1 MKPLLAILLFIAA
14 DVFACGPWFPS
25 SYLSDLDSHFIE
37 NINVS
42 KELEL
47 IAIEYGLIE
56 NDAHPKGWSTTI
68 EAERADFSE
77 KATRMG
83 GVDLT
88 GDYQTFAKAVRAGDT
103 NAIAPSVPEHLG
115 EFVLYLEGM
124 REFMADANV
133 VRPQAWDA
141 LLALDVSNRLYRTP
155 WVHYMLGNLAGSHG
169 HLDDASKHY
178 EACRATAHAMQT
190 DRALGLAHASFK
202 RDYLCQT
209 NLTRRIERGIAA
221 VGYYNL
227 AWDRDREKFCME
239 HLQLDFRQA
248 AKDGL
253 ENPGMAVLE
262 AMALF
267 NVGKQS
273 FIREL
278 AAIPELKI
286 TPRLA
291 WFMYK
296 NGETEKAEAYLEHC
310 AADDILANWLRYRI
324 AQRAG
329 RTDAAIAHLRKW
341 LHRLTQS
348 DRLVYQLGYRAE
360 VSPKSAV
367 HGSMGTLLASQG
379 QMMDALDSFVRAG
392 AYLDAALIAER
403 YVETDELKRYVD
415 ALECRVPYHRLAE
428 FDEERVRTETW
439 TGVVELRLSWLLARR
454 LFREGRAEDARPY
467 YPPEIADL
475 LNHFLAAK
483 KTAANIWANRETR
496 AANLYHAA
504 RIMRWKG
511 MELCGT
517 ELYPDQTVVSGN
529 FPWSGV
535 SNESAIGPTENP
547 PIYAATAP
555 IPNVRFHYRNIAA
568 ELAGEAARL
577 SWNPHRKAMMRWSA
591 GMWIMNRHPVEA
603 DVHYK
608 KLAKIRFQ
616 PLAKAADQKRWF
628 PESTPLMDYVHRSED
643 YIEPKLIAKAAREYG
658 K

>member
-1 MKPLLAILLFIAA
+1 MKQLIVSLLFLAA
-14 DVFACGPWFPS
+14 NAFACGPWFPS
-25 SYLSDLDSHFIE
+25 SYLSDLDTHFIE
-37 NINVS
+37 NINVP

-47 IAIEYGLIE
+47 IAIEYGLIA
-56 NDAHPKGWSTTI
+56 NDTHSKGWSSTI

-83 GVDLT
+83 GLDLT
-88 GDYQTFAKAVRAGDT
+88 RDYLAFAKAVRAGDT
-103 NAIAPSVPEHLG
+103 NAVAPAVPENLG

-124 REFMADANV
+124 REFMADENLT
-133 VRPQAWDA
+133 RPKAWDE
-141 LLALDVSNRLYRTP
+141 LLALEVSNRLYRTP

-169 HLDDASKHY
+169 HPNEASKHY
-178 EACRATAHAMQT
+178 SACRATSLSMGT

-209 NLTRRIERGIAA
+209 NLTLRIERGIAA

-227 AWDRDREKFCME
+227 TWDRDLTTFCME
-239 HLQLDFRQA
+239 HLQIDFRHA
-248 AKDGL
+248 AKAGL

-267 NVGKQS
+267 NVGKQP

-278 AAIPELKI
+278 ASSPELKI

-296 NGETEKAEAYLEHC
+296 NGETDKAEAYLEHC

-329 RTDAAIAHLRKW
+329 RTDDAIAHLRKW
-341 LHRLTQS
+341 LHQLTQS
-348 DRLVYQLGYRAE
+348 DRIVYQLGFNTK
-360 VSPKSAV
+360 VSAKSAV

-379 QMMDALDSFVRAG
+379 HMMDALDSFVNAG

-415 ALECRVPYHRLAE
+415 ALENRAPYHSLAE
-428 FDEERVRTETW
+428 FNEEWIRTETW
-439 TGVVELRLSWLLARR
+439 SSVVELRLSWLLARR
-454 LFREGRAEDARPY
+454 LFREERAEDARPY
-467 YPPEIADL
+467 YPPEIAGI
-475 LNHFLAAK
+475 LNNYLDAR
-483 KTAANIWANRETR
+483 KTAANFWASRETR
-496 AANLYHAA
+496 AAKLYHAA

-517 ELYPDQTVVSGN
+517 ELYPDQTVVQGN

-535 SNESAIGPTENP
+535 GNESAIGPIENP
-547 PIYAATAP
+547 PIYEATAP
-555 IPNVRFHYRNIAA
+555 IPNVRFHYRNVAA
-568 ELAGEAARL
+568 ELAGDAARL

-603 DVHYK
+603 DIHYK
-608 KLAKIRFQ
+608 KLATIRFQ

-628 PESTPLMDYVHRSED
+628 PESTPLMDYVHRSEE
-643 YIEPKLIAKAAREYG
+643 YIEPKLIAKAAKEYG